1 MAVSGTYNFNLDIDQ
16 VIQEATEMIGGEQT
30 LGHEPASA
38 RRSINLM
45 LKDWQNRGVLL
56 WTTETTAVTV
66 AASTTTYDL
75 SSSTIDA
82 LEVVLNRDST
92 DLQLERISPEEYLLI
107 PNKTQTGRPSQYSI
121 RRGRDNPVLSVWP
134 IPENSTDIMKI
145 ERISEL
151 QDVDKSAGQN
161 ADMPTRF
168 LPPLTCGLA
177 YYMSMKGYTR
187 QFKSKLGYIPYPGT
201 LNVQLTEKKFSEAI
215 SQLSNYE
222 GIKINSFS
230 DGKRTFGWVK
240 CFKSKINNKIDC
252 ELILLERTHHDATIV
267 EFISKNNIRKSL
279 KIGNK
284 SNVKVKI
291 SILGNFS

>member
-145 ERISEL
+145 ERISSL
-151 QDVDKSAGQN
+151 QDVDKSAGKN

-177 YYMSMKGYTR
+177 YYMSMKR
-187 QFKSKLGYIPYPGT
+187 PG
-201 LNVQLTEKKFSEAI
+201 VEAGRI
-215 SQLSNYE
+215 QMLKTNYE
-222 GIKINSFS
+222 
-230 DGKRTFGWVK
+230 
-240 CFKSKINNKIDC
+240 
-252 ELILLERTHHDATIV
+252 ELLARAFQEDRERSTM
-267 EFISKNNIRKSL
+267 
-279 KIGNK
+279 
-284 SNVKVKI
+284 KVVPR
-291 SILGNFS
+291 LRYV